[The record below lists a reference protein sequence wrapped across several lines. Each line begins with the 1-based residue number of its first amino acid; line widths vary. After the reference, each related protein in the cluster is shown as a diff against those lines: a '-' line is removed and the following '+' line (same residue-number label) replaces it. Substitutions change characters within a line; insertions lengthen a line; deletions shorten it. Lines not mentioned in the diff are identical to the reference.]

1 MATLF
6 YTLNF
11 LTKFRAFEGNL
22 ELYFPRITKNE
33 QEAEYQTEINRIV
46 AEKTDLPLKACELF
60 VQNSSYGDIE
70 TKLGLSHP
78 QQAKRVLQKGIKN
91 LLEKNGEKN
100 A

>member
-1 MATLF
+1 MVTFF
-6 YTLNF
+6 YCLRY
-11 LTKFRAFEGNL
+11 LQKFRDFEANL

-33 QEAEYQTEINRIV
+33 QEAEYQTEINRII

-78 QQAKRVLQKGIKN
+78 QQAKRILQKGIKQ
-91 LLEKNGEKN
+91 LLENGEKN
-100 A
+100 V